1 MAIQFKRPH
10 SCLKK
15 GGLSVYY
22 YHIIIEFLM
31 RENNLKKLDT
41 IVYWFLAYKVGGISA
56 YFYKSVTVF
65 MGRIFI
71 K

>member
-1 MAIQFKRPH
+1 
-10 SCLKK
+10 
-15 GGLSVYY
+15 
-22 YHIIIEFLM
+22 M
-31 RENNLKKLDT
+31 RENNLKKLYT